1 MILYAKKTD
10 KGKRREKK
18 TKDYCYIPDG
28 VGPHG
33 LAIVADG
40 IGGYRGGEV
49 ASELATRVMCSM
61 VKNAGELKNPDR
73 VDEMI
78 YEALNAANTAIND
91 YSTDNEFFGGMG
103 TTLVAAIRVGEGIK
117 IVNIGDSR
125 AYKYKRG
132 RLKQISVDHSLVQEL
147 ISAKKIT
154 KQEGRVHPRRNI
166 ITKALGDVIAM
177 PDIFDVDF
185 NPGETI
191 LLCSDGLS
199 DMLDDL
205 EIARIIRENKYIDVI
220 AEELVKSANAAGG
233 YDNITCVLIRNLGDD
248 AHE

>member
-10 KGKRREKK
+10 KGKRRDKNE
-18 TKDYCYIPDG
+18 DFCYIPDG

-33 LAIVADG
+33 IAIVADG

-49 ASELATRVMCSM
+49 ASELATKVICSM
-61 VKNAGELKNPDR
+61 VKNAGKLKNPDR
-73 VDEMI
+73 VDEII

-103 TTLVAAIRVGEGIK
+103 TTLVAAIRIGEELK

-125 AYKYKRG
+125 AYKFKRG

-154 KQEGRVHPRRNI
+154 KKEGRVHPRRNI
-166 ITKALGDVIAM
+166 ITKALGDAIAM
-177 PDIFDVDF
+177 PDIFDTDF
-185 NPGETI
+185 KPGEMI

-199 DMLDDL
+199 DMLDDEQMT
-205 EIARIIRENKYIDVI
+205 EIIKENKYIDVI
-220 AEELVKSANAAGG
+220 AEKLVECANDAGG
-233 YDNITCVLIRNLGDD
+233 YDNITCVLMKNLGDN